1 MIWPVISDVLSW
13 LAIAA
18 AFVSAY
24 LWYQASKVIVKKS
37 DPRSRGGFLT
47 GTKDGTQV
55 DVYSTVIEG
64 SKLNERAAIAT
75 AIAALLG
82 ALSFVAAKLVEPLG
96 A

>member
-1 MIWPVISDVLSW
+1 MMWSVISNVLSW

-24 LWYQASKVIVKKS
+24 LWYQASKVTVKKD

-55 DVYSTVIEG
+55 DVYSTVLEG

-75 AIAALLG
+75 GIAALLG
-82 ALSFVAAKLVEPLG
+82 ALSAVAAKLG
-96 A
+96 